1 MSNRKQGGVVG
12 AVLGSLAVILLIFGI
27 LTLTFGLL
35 NKTFVYV
42 RYGDGLLKDGQS
54 LSKIESGAAFGVL
67 GTGTEEYEVT
77 VTALSEEGNNFSFTV
92 AAEPYH
98 WSDLDGRDL
107 TAGFEVIADGSEF
120 RLEFGDMADILYKV
134 YGMEITVT
142 DDAPAGDL
150 FLLTVGGDGL
160 IPVSASFGLSTFLNV
175 GSVDIYP
182 GNVVL

>member
-54 LSKIESGAAFGVL
+54 LSKLDSGAEFGVL
-67 GTGTEEYEVT
+67 GMGTEEYEVT
-77 VTALSEEGNNFSFTV
+77 VTALCEEEIDFSFTV
-92 AAEPYH
+92 AAELYH
-98 WSDLDGRDL
+98 WSDMDGKDL
-107 TAGFEVIADGSEF
+107 TKGFEVIWDGGEF
-120 RLEFGDMADILYKV
+120 RLAFGDIEDILYKI

-142 DDAPAGDL
+142 ESEPEGDL
-150 FLLTVGGDGL
+150 FVLTVGGESRMPGS
-160 IPVSASFGLSTFLNV
+160 VSFGLDTFLWV
-175 GSVDIYP
+175 GRVNLLPDNI
-182 GNVVL
+182 VV

>member
-54 LSKIESGAAFGVL
+54 LSKLDSGAEFGVL
-67 GTGTEEYEVT
+67 GMGTEEYEVT
-77 VTALSEEGNNFSFTV
+77 VTALCEEGTDFSFTV

-98 WSDLDGRDL
+98 WSDMDGRDL
-107 TAGFEVIADGSEF
+107 TNGFEVIRDGGEF
-120 RLEFGDMADILYKV
+120 RLEFGDIEDILSKA
-134 YGMEITVT
+134 YGVECFVRNTEPEEDI
-142 DDAPAGDL
+142 
-150 FLLTVGGDGL
+150 FQLTVSGNGL
-160 IPVSASFGLSTFLNV
+160 IPISVSFGLSTFLNV
-175 GSVDIYP
+175 GSVDIFP
-182 GNVVL
+182 GNIVF